1 MQTMNCEIPTLAM
14 SNYREVLWHVQQAE
28 IKHLHPVRPRG
39 LEHEENIQQKNM
51 NTWDTQLN

>member
-1 MQTMNCEIPTLAM
+1 MNCEIPTLAM